1 MHAMQQLFS
10 LPHVNAVIQVD
21 ASNAFNSLNRQTALR
36 NILHLCPALAKVLV
50 NMYRVDSNQYIN
62 GETIPSR
69 EGTTQGDPLAMA
81 MYAISTT
88 PLIHRLLTEDV
99 RQAWFA
105 DDASAAGD
113 LHALRCWWD
122 RQIEIGPEYGYFP
135 NASKTWLIVKEES
148 LSHAQDVFCGSGVQI
163 TNEGNRHLGAAIGS
177 NSFREKYVKD
187 KVATWVEEIDR
198 LTSIAESQPHAAYAA
213 LTHGLASKWTY
224 LSRTVPDI
232 SHLFQPLEEAI
243 RRRFLVCLTG
253 QNHLSDAVRDL
264 MALPSRLGRLGI
276 TNPVKETTKQHVTSQ
291 RVTGPLIDLI
301 KQQSTDFPINALEKQ
316 MQAKHQARQDHRLD
330 LTTTANNIHSAL
342 PHSLQ
347 RSVEITKETGAST
360 WLTALPLERH
370 GFALSKGA
378 FRDALCLRYGWRPPF
393 LPSHCIC
400 NKPFSVEHALS
411 GPHGGTSLVC

>member
-1 MHAMQQLFS
+1 
-10 LPHVNAVIQVD
+10 
-21 ASNAFNSLNRQTALR
+21 
-36 NILHLCPALAKVLV
+36 
-50 NMYRVDSNQYIN
+50 MYRVDSNQYIN

-81 MYAISTT
+81 MYAIGTT

-105 DDASAAGD
+105 DDASAAGA
-113 LHALRCWWD
+113 LHALRRWWD
-122 RQIEIGPEYGYFP
+122 RLIEIGPEYGYFP

-243 RRRFLVCLTG
+243 RQRFLVHLTG

-264 MALPSRLGRLGI
+264 MALPSRLGGLGI

-316 MQAKHQARQDHRLD
+316 TQAKHQARQDHRLD

-360 WLTALPLERH
+360 WLTALPLECH

-378 FRDALCLRYGWRPPF
+378 FRDAFVSAMAGGLRFYHHTAF
-393 LPSHCIC
+393 EISH
-400 NKPFSVEHALS
+400 SVWNML
-411 GPHGGTSLVC
+411 